1 KAQRRDQQM
10 ALIKA
15 LGGGFD
21 AHDAHGVNLVAPT
34 QVGSDAKG
42 VNGQSDVNGG
52 PWRDAPW
59 TAPASSAPA
68 ATAAN

>member
-42 VNGQSDVNGG
+42 VNG
-52 PWRDAPW
+52 APW
-59 TAPASSAPA
+59 SG
-68 ATAAN
+68 ATVQTSVANPTQR